1 MVAIM
6 LNCSSNR
13 HSLTTC
19 SLLLA
24 STLYTCQLMTLY
36 LKSVLE
42 KMKTINS
49 FRYRT
54 MVDIYISSKIK
65 EAKALK

>member
-1 MVAIM
+1 
-6 LNCSSNR
+6 
-13 HSLTTC
+13 
-19 SLLLA
+19 
-24 STLYTCQLMTLY
+24 MTLY

-54 MVDIYISSKIK
+54 MVDIYISSRIK